1 MLKRYRAKIDLE
13 KNALCFEGQEVPFL
27 HESEIPRS
35 FEEAELNEPT
45 VSGPNGEEIGAKT
58 GAVRPKGSSQAGPS
72 NTGASSSSSS
82 SQPAQTQAQP
92 TASKAPTLAAPNSR
106 FPREHV
112 QQLTGMFGC
121 SEQEAIQ
128 ALEMFGGNVEHAASF
143 LIGG

>member
-1 MLKRYRAKIDLE
+1 M
-13 KNALCFEGQEVPFL
+13 
-27 HESEIPRS
+27 
-35 FEEAELNEPT
+35 NEPT

-58 GAVRPKGSSQAGPS
+58 GAVRPKGSAAAGSS
-72 NTGASSSSSS
+72 NAGASSSSS
-82 SQPAQTQAQP
+82 QPTQQQAPP
-92 TASKAPTLAAPNSR
+92 TASKAPAPSAPNSN

-143 LIGG
+143 LLGG